1 MCQVGQTSKPIIL
14 RSCPYCTFPSH
25 SFSGGINS
33 MAVEEFDLLD
43 EERLRILH
51 FNNLKGKDFI
61 YNSNL
66 NVCPA

>member
-1 MCQVGQTSKPIIL
+1 
-14 RSCPYCTFPSH
+14 
-25 SFSGGINS
+25 

>member
-1 MCQVGQTSKPIIL
+1 MG
-14 RSCPYCTFPSH
+14 
-25 SFSGGINS
+25 
-33 MAVEEFDLLD
+33 VEEFDLLD

-51 FNNLKGKDFI
+51 FNNLKSKDFI